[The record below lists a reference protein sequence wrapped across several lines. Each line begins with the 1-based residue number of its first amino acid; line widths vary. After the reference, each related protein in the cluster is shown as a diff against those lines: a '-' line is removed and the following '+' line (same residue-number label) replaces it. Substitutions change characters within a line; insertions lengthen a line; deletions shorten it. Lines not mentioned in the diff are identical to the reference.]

1 MTSAAIVMKRSV
13 VELYLILR
21 NNHKISAVKL
31 EDHVEVS
38 YSKR

>member
-13 VELYLILR
+13 IELYLSLR
-21 NNHKISAVKL
+21 NKHKISVVKL
-31 EDHVEVS
+31 EDHMEVS